1 MIERYPALMAI
12 RKVLVLFGGVSTE
25 HLVSLRSAYNI
36 IGGLRRAGLTV
47 FCTGIAQN
55 GDWLAFTG
63 PDEAIPDGSWEK
75 LAREQTAGQIQ
86 VPVRSPREFVTQF
99 HGQLPD
105 VIFPAVHG
113 INNEDGTL
121 QGLLELTGIP
131 YVGCGVLASAAG
143 MDKLHAKMVF
153 KSARIP
159 QCRFMAVSRSEIQR
173 NPQKVAGLVAGRIGF
188 PCFLKPNNGGSSV
201 GTRRADD
208 LAGLA
213 AALLEVSLYDSQ
225 VVVEEFVLAREIEVA
240 VMGNENPKTAVIG
253 EVRTSESVEY
263 YDYEAKYF
271 KADGAEVL
279 VPAEL
284 PVELAQKVRRLAV
297 KAYKALGCRGLSR
310 VDFFLER
317 ETGRLM
323 INEINTLP
331 GFTPISIFPKAFAA
345 SGMPLDTLVKKLCQY
360 AVAEK
365 KARMRQEQV

>member
-1 MIERYPALMAI
+1 MAI

-25 HLVSLRSAYNI
+25 HVISLRSAFNI
-36 IGGLRRAGLTV
+36 VGGLRRAGYSV
-47 FCTGIAQN
+47 QCTGIAQN

-63 PDEAIPDGSWEK
+63 PDEAILDGSWEK
-75 LAREQTAGQIQ
+75 MAREQTAGQLP

-99 HGQLPD
+99 HAQLPD
-105 VIFPAVHG
+105 VVFPAVHG

-121 QGLLELTGIP
+121 QGLLELSGIP

-143 MDKLHAKMVF
+143 MDKLHAKILF
-153 KSARIP
+153 KAARIP
-159 QCRFMAVSRSEIQR
+159 QCRYLAVTRSEIER
-173 NPQKVAGLVAGRIGF
+173 NPQRVASRVESKIGY

-201 GTRRADD
+201 GTQRADD
-208 LAGLA
+208 STSLVE
-213 AALLEVSLYDSQ
+213 ALKIVSQFDSQ
-225 VVVEEFVLAREIEVA
+225 VIVEEFVRAREIEVA
-240 VMGNENPKTAVIG
+240 VMGNESPKTAVIG

-284 PVELAQKVRRLAV
+284 PAELAAKVRRLAI

-317 ETGRLM
+317 DTNRLL

-345 SGMPLDTLVKKLCQY
+345 SGVPLEILVKKLCQY

-365 KARMRQEQV
+365 KTRMRQEQI